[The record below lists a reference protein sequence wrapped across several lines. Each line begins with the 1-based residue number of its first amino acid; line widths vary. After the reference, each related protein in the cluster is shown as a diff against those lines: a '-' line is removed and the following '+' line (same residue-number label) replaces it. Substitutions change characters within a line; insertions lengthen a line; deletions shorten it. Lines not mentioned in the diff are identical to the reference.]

1 VGFPAFFRFWWKTPG
16 VDGII
21 PMGPETE
28 GARGEIQTDYQENA
42 FARNPGILLPD
53 MANPG
58 KTVKIILQ
66 LEKHCIIISL

>member
-1 VGFPAFFRFWWKTPG
+1 
-16 VDGII
+16 
-21 PMGPETE
+21 MGPETE